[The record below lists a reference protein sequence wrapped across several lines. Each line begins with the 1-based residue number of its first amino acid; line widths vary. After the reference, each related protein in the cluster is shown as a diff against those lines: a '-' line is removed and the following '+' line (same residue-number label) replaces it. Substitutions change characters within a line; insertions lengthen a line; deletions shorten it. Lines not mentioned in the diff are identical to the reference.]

1 MIKSIIGHFRENRK
15 IALSLLLLLLL
26 SCGLGDT
33 ASENKYLTVKN
44 NQLYFRS
51 KTLNNVL
58 SFQQGSFIEK
68 DTIFINKI
76 LTEKGQYENVG
87 NVIDPKTFKP
97 LYDDK
102 DVRKKVDNEYYLKED
117 AEDYYFID
125 KNYIYIYKDDLI
137 ARKIDFYIGGKS
149 SDYEVLGGSYLRVG
163 EKVFC
168 KGTLLEGVD
177 LRTFKT
183 YKLPMKNSEW
193 YKTIAAD
200 KNKLYIENLILDK
213 DDYKKYED
221 KIIHVF

>member
-1 MIKSIIGHFRENRK
+1 MKGRYISSI
-15 IALSLLLLLLL
+15 LVLLLFL
-26 SCGLGDT
+26 SCGFGDT

-51 KTLNNVL
+51 KTLNNV

-76 LTEKGQYENVG
+76 LTEKGWYENVG

-102 DVRKKVDNEYYLKED
+102 DVGKKVDNEYYLKED

-149 SDYEVLGGSYLRVG
+149 SDYEVLGGSYLRIG
-163 EKVFC
+163 GRVFC

-183 YKLPMKNSEW
+183 YKLLMENSEW
-193 YKTIAAD
+193 YKTIATD

-213 DDYKKYED
+213 DDYFQSFQDREQK
-221 KIIHVF
+221 